1 MEGEGNRMVQRIPA
15 QERGALWPLFGD
27 TQETMVWSCLQG
39 RMGEV
44 LADRREN
51 AACALALLGDFG
63 FFGGDA
69 CSPGAGELLGYVAG
83 LPAGRILTGGREWL
97 ARLEAYFGDRVKAV
111 TRYAICKGTEFDRGK
126 LEKLAGALPEG
137 FVMRQI
143 DRGLYGQCL
152 ESGWAADFVSCF
164 GGWEPYERWGL
175 GFVALKDG
183 ALAAG
188 ASSYTAYGGGIEIEV
203 DTKEEFRRQG
213 LAAACGARLIL
224 ACLDRGLYPSWDAAN
239 LASVGL
245 AEKLGYTPGEEY
257 RCLVLA

>member
-1 MEGEGNRMVQRIPA
+1 
-15 QERGALWPLFGD
+15 
-27 TQETMVWSCLQG
+27 
-39 RMGEV
+39 
-44 LADRREN
+44 
-51 AACALALLGDFG
+51 
-63 FFGGDA
+63 
-69 CSPGAGELLGYVAG
+69 
-83 LPAGRILTGGREWL
+83 
-97 ARLEAYFGDRVKAV
+97 
-111 TRYAICKGTEFDRGK
+111 
-126 LEKLAGALPEG
+126 
-137 FVMRQI
+137 MRQI

-175 GFVALKDG
+175 GFVARKDG